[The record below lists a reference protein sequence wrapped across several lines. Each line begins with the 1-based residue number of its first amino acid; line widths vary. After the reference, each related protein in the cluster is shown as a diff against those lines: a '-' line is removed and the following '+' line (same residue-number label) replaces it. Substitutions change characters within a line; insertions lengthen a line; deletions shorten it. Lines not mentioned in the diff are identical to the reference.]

1 MTHDRAWTPLA
12 HDKHDR
18 ARTEAGETEVGGGT
32 AESEAERERVR
43 EAYRTVDGIRPTF
56 YRGERGPLSTVAL
69 CHADAL
75 CTGVALRTSVVS
87 HRGHGS
93 RDTARVT
100 RSVEGIHFPVPCSVP
115 G

>member
-18 ARTEAGETEVGGGT
+18 ARTAAGETEVAGRRRHG
-32 AESEAERERVR
+32 RERSGSVFGRRIVR
-43 EAYRTVDGIRPTF
+43 SMVYALLFTEA
-56 YRGERGPLSTVAL
+56 RGVHWR
-69 CHADAL
+69 L
-75 CTGVALRTSVVS
+75 CTGVAMRTSVVS

>member
-18 ARTEAGETEVGGGT
+18 ARTAAGETERPR
-32 AESEAERERVR
+32 SEAARQRAKRERVR

-56 YRGERGPLSTVAL
+56 YRGERGPLATVHWRRVEDVS
-69 CHADAL
+69 CV
-75 CTGVALRTSVVS
+75 TPRT
-87 HRGHGS
+87 RRS